1 VDRDTLKMTYRVLQH
16 TSFRARQVRDA
27 TVERASQLL
36 IDYVDAMGGP
46 DRCDASVL
54 DVHFKAMGQLLEIP
68 PEQSKDAAKLVS
80 HLAVVVKHK
89 IARAKKAA

>member
-1 VDRDTLKMTYRVLQH
+1 MTYRVMQH

-27 TVERASQLL
+27 MVERASQLL

-46 DRCDASVL
+46 ESCDPDVL
-54 DVHFKAMGQLLEIP
+54 DVHFKSMGQLLEIP
-68 PEQSKDAAKLVS
+68 PEKSKEAAKLVS
-80 HLAVVVKHK
+80 HLAAVVKHK